1 MQDGPS
7 RQVDLQP
14 LRSEGA
20 AAEPQSNMPS
30 LEMAQAFLKEKDEIN
45 AAKLAALKEHT
56 TEDPICGFTDGLD
69 AAPADNTAATV
80 EAGLGGGM

>member
-14 LRSEGA
+14 PRSEGA

-30 LEMAQAFLKEKDEIN
+30 LEMALAFLKEKDEIK
-45 AAKLAALKEHT
+45 AAKLAALKGST
-56 TEDPICGFTDGLD
+56 TEDPICGSTDGLD
-69 AAPADNTAATV
+69 AGPADNTAATV